1 MNRSKTEAVM
11 IRRFDQLVD
20 EVRKVGGKKIAV
32 AMADEEDAL
41 RAVVHA
47 REQGLAEP
55 VLVGERAAIAQTA
68 EEAGIDLAGIAVEHA
83 EGEATA
89 VAKAVTLVR
98 EGKADVLMK
107 GRCSTAAFLKGI
119 LDKEQGLRGT
129 GILSHLA
136 AFEVPSYPK
145 LILMSDAAMN
155 IYPDLQTKVAIV
167 QNAVAAAHKLGIARP
182 KVALIAAVEKVN
194 PEGMPCTADAA
205 VMAKMAERGQIQGAI
220 VDGPLAVDNALSAK
234 SCEVKG
240 ISSPVGGD
248 ADILIMPTIEVGNCF
263 YKTLTVLAGARC
275 AGILVG
281 AKAPVVLSSRADSD
295 DTKFLSIAL
304 ALMIS

>member
-1 MNRSKTEAVM
+1 M
-11 IRRFDQLVD
+11 ITHFDELVEQVRRA
-20 EVRKVGGKKIAV
+20 GGKKIAV

-41 RAVVHA
+41 RAVVYA
-47 REQGLAEP
+47 REQGLADP
-55 VLVGERAAIAQTA
+55 LLVGEQRAIARAA
-68 EEAGIDLAGIAVEHA
+68 EESGIRLDGIAIEPA
-83 EGEATA
+83 EGETGA
-89 VAKAVTLVR
+89 VGRAVGLIR
-98 EGKADVLMK
+98 EGRADVLMK
-107 GRCSTAAFLKGI
+107 GRCSTAAFLKAI
-119 LDKEQGLRGT
+119 LDKEHGLRGA
-129 GILSHLA
+129 GLLSHLA

-155 IYPDLQTKVAIV
+155 IYPDLPTKVAIV
-167 QNAVAAAHKLGIARP
+167 QNTIAAAHKLGIARP

-194 PEGMPCTADAA
+194 PDGMPCTVDAA
-205 VMAKMAERGQIQGAI
+205 VIAKMAERGQIGEAV

-240 ISSPVGGD
+240 IASPVGGE

-281 AKAPVVLSSRADSD
+281 ARAPVVLSSRADSD
-295 DTKFLSIAL
+295 ETKFLSIAL
-304 ALMIS
+304 ALKVS

>member
-1 MNRSKTEAVM
+1 MARAEVEM

-20 EVRKVGGKKIAV
+20 EVKKLGGKRIAV

-41 RAVVHA
+41 RAVNHA
-47 REQGLAEP
+47 RGAGLAEP
-55 VLVGERAAIAQTA
+55 ILVGDKEEILRMA
-68 EEAGIDLAGIAVEHA
+68 EAAGIDITGVAVEHA
-83 EGEATA
+83 EGEAGA
-89 VAKAVTLVR
+89 VARAVELVR
-98 EGKADVLMK
+98 EGDAEVLMK

-119 LDKEQGLRGT
+119 LDKNSGLRGS

-136 AFEVPSYPK
+136 AFEVPTYPK

-155 IYPDLQTKVAIV
+155 IAPDLQTKIAIV
-167 QNAVAAAHKLGIARP
+167 ENAIAAAHKLGMNAP

-205 VMAKMAERGQIQGAI
+205 VIAKMAQRGQIKGAI
-220 VDGPLAVDNALSAK
+220 VDGPLAVDNALSSK

-240 ISSPVGGD
+240 ISSPVGGE

-275 AGILVG
+275 AGIVVG
-281 AKAPVVLSSRADSD
+281 ARAPVVLSSRADSD

-304 ALMIS
+304 ALMVS

>member
-1 MNRSKTEAVM
+1 MDGLAVEGRM
-11 IRRFDQLVD
+11 IRHFDQLVA
-20 EVRKVGGKKIAV
+20 EVQKVGRKKIAV
-32 AMADEEDAL
+32 AMADEEDAI
-41 RAVVHA
+41 RAVAHA
-47 REQGLAEP
+47 RVQGVAEP
-55 VLVGERAAIAQTA
+55 VLVGEREAILRAA
-68 EEAGIDLAGIAVEHA
+68 EEAGVDGAGLLIEHAQGEAEAVARAVE
-83 EGEATA
+83 
-89 VAKAVTLVR
+89 LVR
-98 EGKADVLMK
+98 TGAADVLMK
-107 GRCSTAAFLKGI
+107 GRCSTATFLKGI
-119 LDKEQGLRGT
+119 LDKEKGLRGS

-155 IYPDLQTKVAIV
+155 VYPDLQAKVAIV
-167 QNAVAAAHKLGIARP
+167 QNAIAVAHRLGITKP

-194 PEGMPCTADAA
+194 HEGMPCTADAA
-205 VMAKMAERGQIQGAI
+205 VIAKMAERGQIQGAF

-240 ISSPVGGD
+240 IASPVGGD

-275 AGILVG
+275 AGIVVG

-304 ALMIS
+304 AIKVS